1 MDIDPVRN
9 PQESYTIL
17 RIKRKRTEEP
27 LDALGNSV
35 FIFSKYESCSSV
47 ELTVVESRPRRK
59 KSKGGLNV
67 FQFAET
73 VEHSAWDDERQ
84 KQDLESRISTLARAK
99 KEAQPNATPI
109 PPPVAPPQEPEPVT
123 QPSAASGLRSP
134 VEDPSKKYTIVTS
147 ESAES
152 NKSTRSRR
160 PTAPPKIHSAKD
172 LEKATFT
179 MYDAVPS
186 ATSLASIVGSPS
198 TEIDNEIEKFLPML
212 QDYLNINASES
223 AVPASASASSI
234 FTPQGENDYVWDV
247 FYARPTSW
255 RELYGL
261 KNNVGTVTGLPDDD
275 MYGSDTDS
283 EGDDE
288 DDEDSNDAFH
298 EHSDY
303 DDVVYEDRLTRML
316 EHAGE

>member
-27 LDALGNSV
+27 LDAL
-35 FIFSKYESCSSV
+35 
-47 ELTVVESRPRRK
+47 VVESRPRRK

-109 PPPVAPPQEPEPVT
+109 PPPLAPLQEPEPVT

-134 VEDPSKKYTIVTS
+134 VEDPSKKYTIVT
-147 ESAES
+147 
-152 NKSTRSRR
+152 
-160 PTAPPKIHSAKD
+160 
-172 LEKATFT
+172 
-179 MYDAVPS
+179 M
-186 ATSLASIVGSPS
+186 GSPS

-234 FTPQGENDYVWDV
+234 SRLQGENDYVWDV

-261 KNNVGTVTGLPDDD
+261 KHNVGTVTGLPDDD

-288 DDEDSNDAFH
+288 DDEDSNAEDWYKNDYPDEESSNYDNAFH